1 MSNANSATQAP
12 HTEEDVPIDL
22 SDSGGMQS
30 PQTNVND
37 DVEFSDSSLD
47 QLPCPADN
55 YTMDLCDVITDS
67 KKVGKIQHE
76 DDWPPFPL
84 LGYFLAKKESEAK
97 IV

>member
-1 MSNANSATQAP
+1 MFVLIRSFVKKIKNTT
-12 HTEEDVPIDL
+12 HIL
-22 SDSGGMQS
+22 
-30 PQTNVND
+30 
-37 DVEFSDSSLD
+37 
-47 QLPCPADN
+47 
-55 YTMDLCDVITDS
+55 TDS